1 MKYINYLLI
10 ALLIGFV
17 ASCSSGD
24 DEGPVGPE
32 GPEQPGG
39 GGQTS
44 SGMPKKELRGVWMAT
59 VWGID
64 WPQDKYDA
72 FSQKNYILTIS
83 T

>member
-39 GGQTS
+39 GGETFIWYAQERIAWCLDDYS
-44 SGMPKKELRGVWMAT
+44 VG
-59 VWGID
+59 D
-64 WPQDKYDA
+64 
-72 FSQKNYILTIS
+72 
-83 T
+83 